1 MLLEIKDLQVQ
12 YRVPGGIAEAVNKVS
27 LNVTEGESLGLA
39 GESGCGK
46 TTLGNSILRI
56 LPGGGHITGG
66 SINLNGTGLVKLR
79 EEEMRQVRW
88 RDISMI
94 FQGAMNSFDPTMIV
108 ENQIAECILIHQ
120 RGTSKETALGR
131 TRELLRLCG
140 INPLLGKSYPHEL
153 SGGMKQRACIAMALA
168 LQPKLLIADEITTA
182 LDVMTQ
188 AQIFTL
194 LRDMRSKFSLSMI
207 IISHDLSAL
216 AQNCDRLAIMYAGH
230 IVEVGTIQDIFEHPR
245 HPYVKGLLFC
255 IPSFAGDRAIIA
267 AIKGAPPSLLAPPPG
282 CPFHPRCPISIPECE
297 VEVPQLM
304 SVNSNHHSVACYRKD
319 YKDVI
324 WKNE

>member
-1 MLLEIKDLQVQ
+1 MLLEIKNLQVE
-12 YRVPGGIAEAVNKVS
+12 YRVPGGIAEAVNKAS
-27 LNVTEGESLGLA
+27 LNVAEGESLGLA

-46 TTLGNSILRI
+46 TTLGNAILSI
-56 LPGGGHITGG
+56 LPGGGQITGG
-66 SINLNGTGLVKLR
+66 SIGLNGLDLVKLR

-88 RDISMI
+88 RDISMV
-94 FQGAMNSFDPTMIV
+94 FQGAMNSFDPTMII

-131 TRELLRLCG
+131 TRELLGLCE
-140 INPLLGKSYPHEL
+140 ISPLLGKRYPHEL

-194 LRDMRSKFSLSMI
+194 LRDMRAKFNLSMI
-207 IISHDLSAL
+207 IVSHDLTVL
-216 AQNCDRLAIMYAGH
+216 AKNCDRLAIMYAGH
-230 IVEVGTIQDIFEHPR
+230 IVEVGTIQDIFEHPK

-255 IPSFAGDRAIIA
+255 IPSFAGDREIIA
-267 AIKGAPPSLLAPPPG
+267 AIKGAPPSLLAPPQG

-297 VEVPQLM
+297 VEVPQLV
-304 SVNSNHHSVACYRKD
+304 SVNTNNHSVACYRKD
-319 YKDVI
+319 YKGEI
-324 WKNE
+324 WK

>member
-1 MLLEIKDLQVQ
+1 VLDIKDLQVE
-12 YRVPGGIAEAVNKVS
+12 YTVPGGVARAVNKAN
-27 LNVTEGESLGLA
+27 LNLTEGESLGLA

-46 TTLGNSILRI
+46 TTLGNAILRI
-56 LPGGGHITGG
+56 LPEGGQISGG
-66 SINLNGTGLVKLR
+66 EINLDGIDLVELS
-79 EEEMRQVRW
+79 EEKMRRIRW
-88 RDISMI
+88 KEISMV
-94 FQGAMNSFDPTMIV
+94 FQGAMNSFDPTMNID
-108 ENQIAECILIHQ
+108 NQIAEAILIHQ

-131 TRELLRLCG
+131 TRELLRLCE

-194 LRDMRSKFSLSMI
+194 LRDMKRKFNLSMI
-207 IISHDLSAL
+207 IISHDLAVL
-216 AQNCDRLAIMYAGH
+216 AKNCDRLAIMYAGH
-230 IVEVGTIQDIFEHPR
+230 IVEIGTIQDIFDHPR

-255 IPSFAGDRAIIA
+255 IPNFAGGRKIIA

-282 CPFHPRCPISIPECE
+282 CPFHPRCPISISECKTAA
-297 VEVPQLM
+297 PQLL
-304 SVNSNHHSVACYRKD
+304 SVNTNNHSVACYRKD
-319 YKDVI
+319 YKGVI
-324 WKNE
+324 WK

>member
-1 MLLEIKDLQVQ
+1 MLFEIKDLQVE
-12 YRVPGGIAEAVNKVS
+12 YSVPGGIAEAVNKAS
-27 LNVTEGESLGLA
+27 LNVAEGESLGLA

-46 TTLGNSILRI
+46 TTLGNAILRI
-56 LPGGGHITGG
+56 LPGGGQITGG
-66 SINLNGTGLVKLR
+66 SIDLNGVDLVKLR

-94 FQGAMNSFDPTMIV
+94 FQGAMNSFDPTMII
-108 ENQIAECILIHQ
+108 ENQIAEGILIHQ
-120 RGTSKETALGR
+120 RGTSKETALKR
-131 TRELLRLCG
+131 TRELLGLCE
-140 INPLLGKSYPHEL
+140 ISPLLGKRYPHEL

-194 LRDMRSKFSLSMI
+194 LRDMRRKFSLSMI
-207 IISHDLSAL
+207 IVSHDLTVL
-216 AQNCDRLAIMYAGH
+216 AKNCDRLAIMYAGH
-230 IVEVGTIQDIFEHPR
+230 IVEVGTIQDIFEHPQ

-255 IPSFAGDRAIIA
+255 IPSFAGDREIIA
-267 AIKGAPPSLLAPPPG
+267 AIKGAPPSLLDPPRG

-297 VEVPQLM
+297 VEVPQLV
-304 SVNSNHHSVACYRKD
+304 SVNTNNHSVACYRKD
-319 YKDVI
+319 YKGDI
-324 WKNE
+324 WK

>member
-1 MLLEIKDLQVQ
+1 MLLEIKDLQVE
-12 YRVPGGIAEAVNKVS
+12 YRVPGGIAEAVNKAS
-27 LNVTEGESLGLA
+27 LHVTEGESLGLA

-46 TTLGNSILRI
+46 TTLGNAILRI
-56 LPGGGHITGG
+56 LPGGGQITGG
-66 SINLNGTGLVKLR
+66 SIDFNGIGLAKLR

-88 RDISMI
+88 RDISMV
-94 FQGAMNSFDPTMIV
+94 FQGAMSSFDPTMII
-108 ENQIAECILIHQ
+108 ENQIAEGILIHQ

-131 TRELLRLCG
+131 TRELLRLCE

-194 LRDMRSKFSLSMI
+194 LRDMRRRFNLSMM
-207 IISHDLSAL
+207 IISHDLTLL
-216 AQNCDRLAIMYAGH
+216 AKNCDRLAIMYAGH
-230 IVEVGTIQDIFEHPR
+230 IVEVGTIQDIFDHPR

-255 IPSFAGDRAIIA
+255 IPNFAGDRAIIA
-267 AIKGAPPSLLAPPPG
+267 AINGAPPSLLAPPPG
-282 CPFHPRCPISIPECE
+282 CAFHPRCPISIPECE
-297 VEVPQLM
+297 AEAPQLV
-304 SVNSNHHSVACYRKD
+304 SVNTNNHSVACYRKD
-319 YKDVI
+319 YKGVI
-324 WKNE
+324 WK

>member
-1 MLLEIKDLQVQ
+1 VLLEIKDLQVE
-12 YRVPGGIAEAVNKVS
+12 YRVPGGIAEAVNKAS
-27 LNVTEGESLGLA
+27 LNVAEGESLGLA
-39 GESGCGK
+39 GESGSGK
-46 TTLGNSILRI
+46 TTLGNAILRI
-56 LPGGGHITGG
+56 LPGGGQITGG
-66 SINLNGTGLVKLR
+66 RIA
-79 EEEMRQVRW
+79 
-88 RDISMI
+88 MI
-94 FQGAMNSFDPTMIV
+94 I

-131 TRELLRLCG
+131 TRELLRLCE

-194 LRDMRSKFSLSMI
+194 LRDMRRKFNLSMI
-207 IISHDLSAL
+207 IVSHDLTVL
-216 AQNCDRLAIMYAGH
+216 AKNCDRLAIMYAGH
-230 IVEVGTIQDIFEHPR
+230 IVEVGTIQDIFDHPK

-267 AIKGAPPSLLAPPPG
+267 AIKGAPPSLLAPPQG

-297 VEVPQLM
+297 AEVPQLV
-304 SVNSNHHSVACYRKD
+304 SVNTNNHNVACYRKD

-324 WKNE
+324 WK

>member
-1 MLLEIKDLQVQ
+1 MLLEIKDLQVK
-12 YRVPGGIAEAVNKVS
+12 YIVPGGVAEAVNKAN
-27 LNVTEGESLGLA
+27 LNLTEGESLGLA

-46 TTLGNSILRI
+46 TTLGNAILRI
-56 LPGGGHITGG
+56 LPEGGQIKGG
-66 SINLNGTGLVKLR
+66 SINLDGIGLVKLS
-79 EEEMRQVRW
+79 EAEMREIRW
-88 RDISMI
+88 KEISMV
-94 FQGAMNSFDPTMIV
+94 FQGAMNSFDPTMV
-108 ENQIAECILIHQ
+108 MENQIAEAILIHQ
-120 RGTSKETALGR
+120 RGTSKDTALGR
-131 TRELLRLCG
+131 TRELLRLCE

-194 LRDMRSKFSLSMI
+194 LRDMRRKFNLSMI
-207 IISHDLSAL
+207 IISHDLAVL
-216 AQNCDRLAIMYAGH
+216 AKNCDRLAIMYAGH
-230 IVEVGTIQDIFEHPR
+230 IVEIGTIQDIFEHPR

-255 IPSFAGDRAIIA
+255 IPNFAGDREIIA

-297 VEVPQLM
+297 GVAPQLM
-304 SVNSNHHSVACYRKD
+304 PVNTNHSVACYRKD
-319 YKDVI
+319 YQGVI
-324 WKNE
+324 WK